1 MFYEEEQVSLF
12 DQDME
17 SGKMSLEHCQVLEK
31 TTKERTSQQS
41 LKSSSGSQSRKH
53 PLLMCLR
60 RDGLQADASSM
71 RWETGVLP
79 GESSMPSTG
88 VCHNADGAFAW
99 LQTSTDLMPQ
109 RLYLES
115 VNATEKPN
123 RVVETRL
130 TDILETNPDERYNLS
145 SRACQ
150 GILMRASR
158 RGKQLPEMLAKALE
172 MQSHTPSKYEA
183 DVVGGKGALVQT
195 DKSATLSTLQDQTVF
210 QPKSAGFPLGFRPEN
225 VRVYDETA
233 TTLCNGTLP
242 GFTTGVITDQ
252 PLCIE
257 MTSTKNTVIE
267 DGVCPTLTA
276 RMGTGGNQV
285 NAVLERK
292 ETAKNDED
300 ILPTEVR

>member
-1 MFYEEEQVSLF
+1 
-12 DQDME
+12 
-17 SGKMSLEHCQVLEK
+17 
-31 TTKERTSQQS
+31 
-41 LKSSSGSQSRKH
+41 
-53 PLLMCLR
+53 
-60 RDGLQADASSM
+60 
-71 RWETGVLP
+71 
-79 GESSMPSTG
+79 
-88 VCHNADGAFAW
+88 
-99 LQTSTDLMPQ
+99 
-109 RLYLES
+109 
-115 VNATEKPN
+115 
-123 RVVETRL
+123 
-130 TDILETNPDERYNLS
+130 
-145 SRACQ
+145 
-150 GILMRASR
+150 
-158 RGKQLPEMLAKALE
+158 

-183 DVVGGKGALVQT
+183 DVVGGGKGALVQT

-233 TTLCNGTLP
+233 TTLCNGTRP